1 MMSSLIQF
9 ALTHRVFTLLAG
21 ILLAS
26 FGWSAAQKL
35 PIDAFPDV
43 SPTQVKVI
51 VKIPGMTPEEVEM
64 RVTAPI
70 EIEMLGIPKQ
80 TMLRSTTKYALTDIT
95 IDFEEG
101 TDIYWARQQVSERL
115 NTAWANL
122 PSNVEGGIAPMTTPL
137 GEMFMFTVNGEAL
150 SLAERRSLLDWTIRP
165 ALRSVPGV
173 ADVNA
178 LGGMVRSFEVIPD
191 NMRMVARDVSMEELT
206 KALQSNNRNDGA
218 GRLSQGEESM
228 FVRAE
233 GRIVDLDDVRT
244 IVVAERHGIPI
255 TVGDVADARIGALT
269 RYGAVSQNGK
279 GEVVE
284 GLVLSLRGANARQVV
299 EGVEK
304 KLDEI
309 KSSLPEGVSI
319 NVFYNRSSL
328 VNKATATIIHA
339 LIEATVLV
347 LILLVLFL
355 GEWRAA
361 LTAAMI
367 LPMVALFAF
376 LLMHLF
382 GITANLMSLGGLA
395 IAIGKLVD
403 PAVVVVENITTHL
416 AEHHKSPKG
425 PRLNVIFRAMREVMA
440 PVISGSIIIGIVFIP
455 LLSLEGLE
463 GKLFKPVA
471 FTNIFAMSGSLIFS
485 LLIIPV
491 VASFLMSKVNHD
503 EPWLARKALAIYE
516 PALKWSLAH
525 SSKIMF
531 FVGGLLLSTLLVY
544 TNIGKTFM
552 PTMDEGDLIVKV
564 EKLPSINLEQ
574 SVRIDGEIQ
583 KAILDHVPEV
593 TRITARVGA
602 DEIGLDPMGL
612 NETDTFMTLKPQRDW
627 RFKTKSELI
636 EEIRKVMAT
645 IPGIA
650 YGFTQPIQMRVTE
663 MLTGVRGD
671 VAVKIYGPELSEL
684 NAKAEE
690 IADVMK
696 TIKGAS
702 DVFTLR
708 NEGMQYLV
716 VKVDR
721 LAAGRLGLDSDSLAD
736 TLRSQIEGR
745 KLGIVQESIRRTPLL
760 LRGAGEPANIS
771 TFQIALPD
779 GRRVPLSLV
788 AHIELVEGVV
798 SVARERGQ
806 RLSVVR
812 SNVEGRD
819 LVGYVEEAKK
829 AVAQKVTLPV
839 GYYIQWGGQFENQ
852 QRAADRLS
860 IVIPVAL
867 AMIFL
872 LLFSTFGSMRQ
883 ALLVLANVPLALIGG
898 VYAIWISG
906 EYLSVSASV
915 GFISLLG
922 IAVLNGVVMVSYFNQ
937 LRASGMSMD
946 MTVHVGAMRRL
957 RPVLMTASIAAFGL
971 IPLLFATGPGSE
983 IQRPLAIVGVGGLTT
998 STLLT
1003 LLILPILYRKFG
1015 EAPNKE
1021 ARSADSE
1028 HKGTSR

>member
-1 MMSSLIQF
+1 MSSLIQF

-21 ILLAS
+21 VLLAS

-101 TDIYWARQQVSERL
+101 TDIYWARQQVTERL

-137 GEMFMFTVNGEAL
+137 GEMFMFTVDGVAL

-165 ALRSVPGV
+165 ALRTVPGV

-191 NMRMVARDVSMEELT
+191 NMRMVARAVSMEELT

-218 GRLSQGEESM
+218 GRLTQGEESM

-244 IVVAERHGIPI
+244 IVVAERNGIPI
-255 TVGDVADARIGALT
+255 TVGDVADVRIGALT

-376 LLMHLF
+376 LLMYLF

-403 PAVVVVENITTHL
+403 PAVVVVENLTTHL

-440 PVISGSIIIGIVFIP
+440 PVISGSVIIGIVFIP

-471 FTNIFAMSGSLIFS
+471 FTNIFAMSGSLMFS

-491 VASFLMSKVNHD
+491 LASFLMSKVSHD

-525 SSKIMF
+525 SSKIMV

-544 TNIGKTFM
+544 SNIGKTFM
-552 PTMDEGDLIVKV
+552 PTMDEGDLIVQV

-650 YGFTQPIQMRVTE
+650 FGFTQPIQMRVTE

-671 VAVKIYGPELSEL
+671 VAVKIYGPELLEL

-690 IADVMK
+690 IAGVMR

-788 AHIELVEGVV
+788 AKIELVEGVV
-798 SVARERGQ
+798 SVARESGQ

-839 GYYIQWGGQFENQ
+839 GYSIQWGGQFENQ
-852 QRAADRLS
+852 QRAAARLS
-860 IVIPVAL
+860 LVIPVAL
-867 AMIFL
+867 GLIFL
-872 LLFSTFGSMRQ
+872 LLFSTFGSIRQ

-946 MTVHVGAMRRL
+946 MTVNVGAMRRL

-971 IPLLFATGPGSE
+971 IPLLFASGPGAE
-983 IQRPLAIVGVGGLTT
+983 IQKPLAIVGVGGLTT

-1021 ARSADSE
+1021 SRSADSE
-1028 HKGTSR
+1028 HKGASR

>member
-1 MMSSLIQF
+1 MSSLIQF

-21 ILLAS
+21 VLLAS

-101 TDIYWARQQVSERL
+101 TDIYWARQQVTERL

-137 GEMFMFTVNGEAL
+137 GEMFMFTVDGMAL

-165 ALRSVPGV
+165 ALRTVPGV

-191 NMRMVARDVSMEELT
+191 NMRMVARAVSMEELT

-218 GRLSQGEESM
+218 GRLTQGEESM

-244 IVVAERHGIPI
+244 IVVAERNGIPI
-255 TVGDVADARIGALT
+255 TVGDVADVRIGALT

-376 LLMHLF
+376 LLMYLF

-403 PAVVVVENITTHL
+403 PAVVVVENLTTHL

-440 PVISGSIIIGIVFIP
+440 PVISGSVIIGIVFIP

-471 FTNIFAMSGSLIFS
+471 FTNIFAMSGSLMFS

-491 VASFLMSKVNHD
+491 LASFLMSKVSHD

-525 SSKIMF
+525 SSKIMV

-544 TNIGKTFM
+544 SNIGKTFM
-552 PTMDEGDLIVKV
+552 PTMDEGDLIVQV

-650 YGFTQPIQMRVTE
+650 FGFTQPIQMRVTE

-671 VAVKIYGPELSEL
+671 VAVKIYGPELLEL

-690 IADVMK
+690 IAGVMR

-788 AHIELVEGVV
+788 AKIELVEGVV
-798 SVARERGQ
+798 SVARESGQ

-839 GYYIQWGGQFENQ
+839 GYSIQWGGQFENQ
-852 QRAADRLS
+852 QRAAARLS
-860 IVIPVAL
+860 LVIPVAL
-867 AMIFL
+867 GLIFL
-872 LLFSTFGSMRQ
+872 LLFSTFGSIRQ

-946 MTVHVGAMRRL
+946 MTVNVGAMRRL

-971 IPLLFATGPGSE
+971 IPLLFASGPGAE

-1021 ARSADSE
+1021 SRSADAE
-1028 HKGTSR
+1028 HKGASR